1 MAKNKLE
8 VSKLSIDDLNSKLV
22 ELDQLQSRL
31 TFDHAIKGIE
41 NPMQLRARRRDIAR
55 INTELRSREIGQL
68 SGEELSKRDRIRLR
82 RK

>member
-8 VSKLSIDDLNSKLV
+8 VSKLSADDLGSKLL
-22 ELDQLQSRL
+22 ELDQLQSKQ

-55 INTELRSREIGQL
+55 INTELRAREIGEL
-68 SGEELSKRDRIRLR
+68 SGDQLSKRDRIRLR

>member
-8 VSKLSIDDLNSKLV
+8 TSKLSIEDLNSKLI
-22 ELDQLQSRL
+22 ELDQLQSRQI
-31 TFDHAIKGIE
+31 FDHAIKGIE

-55 INTELRSREIGQL
+55 INTELRAREIGDL
-68 SGEELSKRDRIRLR
+68 SGDQSSKRDRIRLR

>member
-8 VSKLSIDDLNSKLV
+8 VSKLSIEDLNSKLV